1 MDVAVTGAASVR
13 QCIHLVCRGVSAGI
27 VNSVCL
33 LSLRIQKEQPTWA
46 RKTELQMPEIHCQEC
61 NAWATHVQLL
71 EGLLS
76 TKNAICNERIA
87 DMLAQD
93 AAASGHQFTD
103 AAATFKTV
111 VEQQKKELE
120 GLRNDRDNLGEELD
134 TVKRRLAEMETR
146 FAIYGG
152 K

>member
-1 MDVAVTGAASVR
+1 
-13 QCIHLVCRGVSAGI
+13 
-27 VNSVCL
+27 
-33 LSLRIQKEQPTWA
+33 
-46 RKTELQMPEIHCQEC
+46 MPEIQCQEC
-61 NAWATHVQLL
+61 NAWAATVKHL
-71 EGLLS
+71 EELLS
-76 TKNAICNERIA
+76 TKNERDTQRIA
-87 DMLAQD
+87 DMLAKD

-103 AAATFKTV
+103 TANTFKTV
-111 VEQQKKELE
+111 VEQQKKEIE

>member
-1 MDVAVTGAASVR
+1 
-13 QCIHLVCRGVSAGI
+13 
-27 VNSVCL
+27 
-33 LSLRIQKEQPTWA
+33 
-46 RKTELQMPEIHCQEC
+46 MPEIQCQEC
-61 NAWATHVQLL
+61 HAWAATVKHL
-71 EGLLS
+71 EELLS
-76 TKNAICNERIA
+76 TKNERATQRIA

-103 AAATFKTV
+103 AAYMFKEV

-120 GLRNDRDNLGEELD
+120 GLRNDRDNLSEDLD
-134 TVKRRLAEMETR
+134 TVKRQLAEMETR

>member
-1 MDVAVTGAASVR
+1 
-13 QCIHLVCRGVSAGI
+13 
-27 VNSVCL
+27 
-33 LSLRIQKEQPTWA
+33 
-46 RKTELQMPEIHCQEC
+46 MPEIHCQEC
-61 NAWATHVQLL
+61 NAWAATVKHL
-71 EGLLS
+71 EELLS
-76 TKNAICNERIA
+76 TKNERDTQRIA
-87 DMLAQD
+87 DMLAKD

-103 AAATFKTV
+103 TANTFKTV
-111 VEQQKKELE
+111 VEQQKKEIE